1 MLTIDGK
8 TIITTDWHFGVNQ
21 NRVTK
26 LKILS
31 MAVEKINRFKNSNK
45 VRNLVFGGDMF
56 HQRNNLSIETI
67 NVAIA
72 LMERIAEKC
81 NVYLILGNHDIFNKN
96 SNSINSVKI
105 FKHIRNVNI
114 IESATECSI
123 NGNKT
128 LLVPW
133 NTDLSQI
140 KRNFY
145 DMMIGHFDISTQYLI
160 ESYIENNIRK
170 NISREESIKKLNE
183 DNFLRDSDLDGLDF
197 EVENT
202 TDDIVHG
209 KSSSELIG
217 NWTEIV
223 KKKGVIFSGHIHG
236 HKEFYTNN
244 RRFIF
249 IGSPYQQTLGE
260 IDSEDGFYTLDEKNA
275 IEFHRLEGIPVHKE
289 IKISEI
295 LKDLDNFDYSQITG
309 NILHRIYDVEVNNV
323 TDAKI
328 TQKIIDFKPY
338 EELPPDYSSQ
348 VSYSDEKGNESS
360 VDLIRKSKL
369 DYLRGYINNMDKK
382 IIEDDGIDRN
392 RLYDVMKD
400 YYDQVNEAL

>member
-21 NRVTK
+21 NRISK
-26 LKILS
+26 LKILVS
-31 MAVEKINRFKNSNK
+31 VIEKIDRYKRENK
-45 VRNLVFGGDMF
+45 VRNIIFGGDMF

-67 NVAIA
+67 NFAIA
-72 LMERIAEKC
+72 SIEKLAEKC
-81 NVYLILGNHDIFNKN
+81 NIYLILGNHDIFNKN

-105 FKHIRNVNI
+105 FKHIKNVHI
-114 IESATECSI
+114 IDSATECSI
-123 NGNKT
+123 NGNDT

-133 NTDLSQI
+133 NTDLSTI
-140 KRNFY
+140 KRNAF
-145 DMMIGHFDISTQYLI
+145 DMMIGHFDISTQYLV
-160 ESYIENNIRK
+160 EAYIENNIRK
-170 NISREESIKKLNE
+170 NISREESIKKINDDGFLNDPE
-183 DNFLRDSDLDGLDF
+183 LGGLDF
-197 EVENT
+197 TVENT
-202 TDDIVHG
+202 IDEVVHG

-217 NWTEIV
+217 SWTEIV

-236 HKEFYTNN
+236 RKEFFTNN

-260 IDSEDGFYTLDEKNA
+260 IDSEDGFYTLDEKNV
-275 IEFHRLEGIPVHKE
+275 IEFHKLEGIPVHKE

-295 LKDLDNFDYSQITG
+295 VKDVDNFDYSQITG
-309 NILHRIYDVEVNNV
+309 NILHRIYDVEVDNV

-328 TQKIIDFKPY
+328 TQKIIDFKPF
-338 EELPPDYSSQ
+338 EELPPDYSSS
-348 VSYSDEKGNESS
+348 VTYSDENGNENS

-392 RLYDVMKD
+392 RLYGVMKD
-400 YYDQVNEAL
+400 YYDQVNEGL